1 MAQVQE
7 VVTVKNFKTGESREA
22 FHDLVGDKIVDA
34 NGIEFDW
41 HDWYVSEPLSPKI
54 IQAFAWVIILAIVT
68 AVYTVAGGLNG

>member
-7 VVTVKNFKTGESREA
+7 VVTVKHFKTGESREA
-22 FHDLVGDKIVDA
+22 FHDLVSDKIVDV

-54 IQAFAWVIILAIVT
+54 IQAFAWVVFIAIT
-68 AVYTVAGGLNG
+68 MAVYTLSGGVNG